1 MNCDVLPCWRNK
13 LIQEI
18 RRRDV
23 IELLDEV
30 QDRGSPIMANRVL
43 AAVRRM
49 FVWCVERGVIEA
61 SPCAGIRPPAVE
73 RSRDRVLSDDELRDV
88 WLATEKVGWPF
99 GPLAKLLILT
109 GQRLNEVSRMRW
121 TEIDIDAHVW
131 TIPRERTK
139 NDIAHSVPLS
149 SQSLAILRVLPVIP
163 GDIGLVFTTTGYSS
177 VGGFSRAKTRIDGAI
192 ARARPSSEP
201 LQRWTFHDLRRTAA
215 SGMARLRIDIHVVEK
230 VLNHSSGSF
239 AGIVG
244 VYQRHTFA
252 EEKREALQAWGDFVE
267 QLVGT
272 EPASNRSMG
281 KLDAHSRLT
290 R

>member
-1 MNCDVLPCWRNK
+1 MNRDVIPCWRNK
-13 LIQEI
+13 LTQEI

-49 FVWCVERGVIEA
+49 FVWCVERGIIEA

-121 TEIDIDAHVW
+121 AEIDMDAHVW

-139 NDIAHSVPLS
+139 NDIAHNVPLS
-149 SQSLAILRVLPVIP
+149 SQSLAVLHALPVIP
-163 GDIGLVFTTTGYSS
+163 SNAGLVFTTTGYSS

-192 ARARPSSEP
+192 ARARASSEP
-201 LQRWTFHDLRRTAA
+201 LLRWTFHDLRRTVA

-252 EEKREALQAWGDFVE
+252 DEKREALQAWGNFVQQLIGAQPAAEPDFDH
-267 QLVGT
+267 
-272 EPASNRSMG
+272 
-281 KLDAHSRLT
+281 KLERHAYYV
-290 R
+290 